1 MAVVHLKGAE
11 FKSVVQ
17 FISYQFIR
25 VYTDLTQLIDFI
37 NIGKSNEIKHLNLIG
52 IISIIGMTCPQRPF
66 LHSQV

>member
-1 MAVVHLKGAE
+1 MVLKLPALPTLLQFHIMAVVHLKGAE

-37 NIGKSNEIKHLNLIG
+37 NLPILGKAMKS
-52 IISIIGMTCPQRPF
+52 ST
-66 LHSQV
+66 